1 MVVLQDIVKPYSC
14 CPHVVV
20 VIGKG
25 GVGKTTVSL
34 LLGSALAR
42 LGRTLVLSLDPAKH
56 LAKYVGEEV
65 VNREHEVEYNLAVRQ
80 LDIEKEVARQAD
92 QYSSMLKY
100 LLPSLTVLNVESVVD
115 VVKYMPGVEEEVFL
129 RVLSDVYASR
139 DYSFIVVD
147 TPPTGV
153 TLRTLYL
160 PALYMVW
167 LDKLIKVRERI
178 VSLRYVI
185 ARTMGRRVELRD
197 KALSMLLEMRER
209 YSSLIGLL
217 KNPERTS
224 YVVVATP
231 EPLPVYEMEETV
243 GFLEKKLGAPVKALV
258 LNKILPDE
266 IAREMGVEQQQR
278 GFIEKLSSIKKPVIL
293 ISYLGRPTES
303 FEDVKKLESLV
314 EVVG

>member
-1 MVVLQDIVKPYSC
+1 VFHELIKPYSC
-14 CPHVVV
+14 CPHVVI

-34 LLGSALAR
+34 LLGKTLAR

-65 VNREHEVEYNLAVRQ
+65 VSKEYVLEDNLAVRQ
-80 LDIEKEVARQAD
+80 LDVESEVARQAD
-92 QYSSMLKY
+92 QYSAMLKY
-100 LLPSLTVLNVESVVD
+100 LLPSLTVLNVDSVVD

-139 DYSFIVVD
+139 DYGFIVVD

-160 PALYMVW
+160 PLLYMVW

-185 ARTMGRRVELRD
+185 ARTMGREAEVRD
-197 KALSMLLEMRER
+197 KALSILLEMRER
-209 YSSLIGLL
+209 YLKLKELL

-243 GFLEKKLGAPVKALV
+243 SFLEKKIGASAKTLV
-258 LNKILPDE
+258 LNKVLPAE
-266 IAREMGVEQQQR
+266 MARRMGLEQQQKD
-278 GFIEKLSSIKKPVIL
+278 FIEKLSTVKKPLVL
-293 ISYLGRPTES
+293 IRYLGKPTES

>member
-1 MVVLQDIVKPYSC
+1 MLQDLIKPYSC

-34 LLGSALAR
+34 LLGAALAR

-56 LAKYVGEEV
+56 LAKYIGEEV
-65 VNREHEVEYNLAVRQ
+65 VDREHVLGENLAVRQ
-80 LDIEKEVARQAD
+80 LDVEKEVARQAD

-100 LLPSLTVLNVESVVD
+100 LLPSLTVLNVDSVVD

-129 RVLSDVYASR
+129 RVLDSVYSSR

-160 PALYMVW
+160 PLLYMVW

-185 ARTMGRRVELRD
+185 ARTTGREAEARD
-197 KALSMLLEMRER
+197 KALSILLEMKQR
-209 YSSLIGLL
+209 YSNLMDVL
-217 KNPERTS
+217 KNPARTS

-243 GFLEKKLGAPVKALV
+243 SFLEKRLGAPAKALV
-258 LNKILPDE
+258 LNKILPAE
-266 IAREMGVEQQQR
+266 MARRMGVEQQQKA
-278 GFIEKLSSIKKPVIL
+278 FIEKLSSIKKPLVL
-293 ISYLGRPTES
+293 INYLGKPTES